1 MKPLEIKN
9 MTIAEI
15 EQSLMSLKEKLFEL
29 KAERVSGRLERPH
42 RFKAI
47 KRDIA
52 RCITIIKEKEQSEKN
67 DKQPKK
73 S

>member
-15 EQSLMSLKEKLFEL
+15 EQNLFSLKEKLFNL

-42 RFKAI
+42 RFRII

-52 RCITIIKEKEQSEKN
+52 RCLTIIKEKEQSEKN